1 MVHKISDLDL
11 PSRSLSQKNV
21 TQADFVRLCNSKI
34 LSALMATTS
43 SRFFHPR
50 ADSISDLRSSS
61 PPISA
66 ISTRSI
72 LADFASPSLS
82 ASHLE
87 PWFRFTFGCLRLLPL
102 LFCFI
107 SFCLLSW
114 PTQNDEQ
121 PKASED
127 PSCACTALEHGT
139 LRPRCALSLLR
150 VLCPRRAACARRQRA
165 HVIVRGFTGIGTTS
179 TRYKGYLYAVI
190 PVHSHIRPY
199 YPDSTVS
206 RPICEV
212 KQGQVRL
219 VLAWGTSWEVRM
231 LYIFCMCGAS
241 VSATSKP
248 QPTLP

>member
-1 MVHKISDLDL
+1 MLRK
-11 PSRSLSQKNV
+11 Q
-21 TQADFVRLCNSKI
+21 I
-34 LSALMATTS
+34 LFAYATA
-43 SRFFHPR
+43 RFCLHFFHQGQIASR
-50 ADSISDLRSSS
+50 IFDLQARL
-61 PPISA
+61 SA

-72 LADFASPSLS
+72 PADFASPSLS

-150 VLCPRRAACARRQRA
+150 VLCPRRAACARPQRA
-165 HVIVRGFTGIGTTS
+165 HVIDRGFEDQEQHRPGT
-179 TRYKGYLYAVI
+179 KVL
-190 PVHSHIRPY
+190 IRCKSSSNSY
-199 YPDSTVS
+199 T
-206 RPICEV
+206 E
-212 KQGQVRL
+212 
-219 VLAWGTSWEVRM
+219 
-231 LYIFCMCGAS
+231 
-241 VSATSKP
+241 
-248 QPTLP
+248 LP